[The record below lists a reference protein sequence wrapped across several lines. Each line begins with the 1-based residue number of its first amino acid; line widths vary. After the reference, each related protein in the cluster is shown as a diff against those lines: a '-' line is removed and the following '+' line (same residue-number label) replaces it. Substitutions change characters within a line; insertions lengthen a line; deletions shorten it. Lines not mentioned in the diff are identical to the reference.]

1 MPETPAEPVDEG
13 EAIDQPHTPNKENAR
28 SPHKEQMRSPYK
40 ETPCSPRSP
49 RQSLGFFQPRPIV
62 VFITGGAW
70 IIGYK
75 AWSLMMGRVFQ
86 ANGVVLVSPDYRNF
100 PQGTAKSMV
109 EDVTAAIR

>member
-13 EAIDQPHTPNKENAR
+13 EAVDQPRTPG
-28 SPHKEQMRSPYK
+28 
-40 ETPCSPRSP
+40 SP

-86 ANGVVLVSPDYRNF
+86 VRLA
-100 PQGTAKSMV
+100 
-109 EDVTAAIR
+109 